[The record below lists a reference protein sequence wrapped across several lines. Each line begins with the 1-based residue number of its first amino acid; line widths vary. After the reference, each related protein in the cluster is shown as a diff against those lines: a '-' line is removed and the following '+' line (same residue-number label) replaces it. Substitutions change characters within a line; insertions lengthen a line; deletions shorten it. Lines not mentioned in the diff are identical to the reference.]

1 MSSKTHINSLQ
12 AGAFYHKSENE
23 NRNFGKQ
30 GKKNFIYMHAR
41 KIKTDKNPLADNL
54 KSQIMS
60 PVTTYVL

>member
-30 GKKNFIYMHAR
+30 GKKFYIHACQEDQNR
-41 KIKTDKNPLADNL
+41 Q
-54 KSQIMS
+54 KS
-60 PVTTYVL
+60 TR